1 MVAQPILFC
10 DFYSYHLP
18 DMFVLLPEN
27 CAKFY
32 LKFRTVRKKSTLA
45 VIVFSIIYAVSLM
58 LRPSVNPDVL
68 YRLYRYWYI
77 YEPTEQAGL

>member
-1 MVAQPILFC
+1 MVAQPLLFC

-27 CAKFY
+27 YAKFY
-32 LKFRTVRKKSTLA
+32 LKFRIVGKKSTFA
-45 VIVFSIIYAVSLM
+45 AIVFSIIYVVSVM

-77 YEPTEQAGL
+77 YEPTRQTGL